1 MRFLLVLI
9 LGLMV
14 GGCGPGPEPDTG
26 DAGPRLVVLSPALAV
41 ILRDVGAENLMVGRH
56 DFDQVFTDLPA
67 CGHQGGIDYERLLT
81 LGPTHVLIE
90 WGSRDLPPRLV
101 SLAEANGWTIERF
114 EIRTLDD
121 ILTAAEALE
130 AEFGRKPIAEPIRV
144 SLEKAWAR
152 SDVPLGRV
160 GRVLLLAATGPPGAL
175 GPGSFHYEILERL
188 GATPAMTKG
197 GPWVELDAEDII
209 ALSPDAIVLV
219 VPRPNGPGVGAVGAD
234 AVAELGGIGSLD
246 IPAVRSEQ
254 VAVLDGVSY
263 LTPSTAMGDFARDL
277 RSVLEGW
284 AEEDGP

>member
-1 MRFLLVLI
+1 
-9 LGLMV
+9 MV
-14 GGCGPGPEPDTG
+14 AGCGQTPGQAVD

-41 ILRDVGAENLMVGRH
+41 ILRDVGAESLMVGRH

-81 LGPTHVLIE
+81 LGPTHILIE
-90 WGSRDLPPRLV
+90 WGDRSLPPRLV
-101 SLAEANGWTIERF
+101 SLAKANGWVIERY

-121 ILTAAEALE
+121 ILTAADALE
-130 AEFGRKPIAEPIRV
+130 AEFGPEDITEPISV

-152 SDVPLGRV
+152 SEVPLGGV

-197 GPWVELDAEDII
+197 GPWVELDSEDII

-219 VPRPNGPGVGAVGAD
+219 VPRPDGRGVWAVGAD
-234 AVAELGGIGSLD
+234 AVAKLGGIGSLD
-246 IPAVRSEQ
+246 IPAVGRGR

-277 RSVLEGW
+277 REVLEGW
-284 AEEDGP
+284 AGEDGP